1 MKIGIDIDDTTLVTV
16 KGMIKYGDIFCQE
29 VLKRPNTKS
38 NLSDIKDRYYL
49 GALYGWSEETK
60 FQFFNMYYKNVL
72 EECTPIEKAPET
84 ITKLKEEGNGIYFI
98 SARLTSIKD
107 CPAEE
112 ITIDTF
118 TKYQIPYDKI
128 IIAAYDK
135 LQYCLEN
142 GIEVFI
148 DDSYDVLKELTAHGI
163 RCYLMTTP
171 MNSSIQVED
180 GIKRVHTWDEIYNDL
195 KEVTYD
201 SKLLKRTI
209 N

>member
-49 GALYGWSEETK
+49 GALYGWSEEIK

-72 EECTPIEKAPET
+72 EECTPIENAPET

-98 SARLTSIKD
+98 SARLTSIKE

-128 IIAAYDK
+128 IIAA
-135 LQYCLEN
+135 
-142 GIEVFI
+142 
-148 DDSYDVLKELTAHGI
+148 YDVLKELTAHGI